1 MNSASKRRARE
12 LAMKI
17 MYQVDVIGSSP
28 DIVTPGTFEIDEI
41 DNGRDAPAEKYA
53 SLLVTECVAH
63 LTEIDG
69 LIVGSLENWTIS
81 RIATVERNLL
91 RLAIA
96 EALYVS
102 GGDTPPKVCINEA
115 IEICK
120 VYANP
125 ESASFINGVLDSVFK
140 KRGTIA

>member
-28 DIVTPGTFEIDEI
+28 ESVIPGTFEIDEL

-53 SLLVTECVAH
+53 SLLVSECMVHMA
-63 LTEIDG
+63 EIDNF
-69 LIVGSLENWTIS
+69 IEGSLENWTLS
-81 RIATVERNLL
+81 RVASVERNLL

-96 EALYVS
+96 EAFYL
-102 GGDTPPKVCINEA
+102 GGGNTPPKVCINEA

-125 ESASFINGVLDSVFK
+125 ESAGFINGILDAVFK
-140 KRGTIA
+140 KKGSIE